1 MLYVCKTLNC
11 CNNTINLS
19 VLSAVHF
26 LKIKFKARRVFFY
39 LCLPFQRKHKPH
51 ASKPL
56 SNLKSFMVFP
66 NKSLF
71 YSVPYLDWF
80 NQSLSN
86 YHKGLF
92 YILQIIA
99 FSSLFAFW

>member
-19 VLSAVHF
+19 VLSTVPF
-26 LKIKFKARRVFFY
+26 PKIKFKARRVFLY
-39 LCLPFQRKHKPH
+39 LCLPFQRKRKFH

-56 SNLKSFMVFP
+56 ANFEVLYQGVVWCFLT

-71 YSVPYLDWF
+71 YNVPYEYTMVDWF
-80 NQSLSN
+80 N
-86 YHKGLF
+86 
-92 YILQIIA
+92 
-99 FSSLFAFW
+99 